1 MHHKTF
7 LLSTI
12 IILLGFAFISFQMSC
27 IKPMSESEVDQSIGM
42 NGSFEYTKNCLP
54 INWLVYTSKT
64 TPSGTFTIQA
74 DTTIKKEGK
83 QSLHF
88 VVKECS
94 VKGGWYSPGIAQ
106 EIAVHEGEKYLIQA
120 WIKNK
125 QSTMVLKVNAVDA
138 KHEAEVTETFLSE
151 NYNEWHLV
159 EMRYTIPENM
169 KRLRLEL
176 NVLKPG
182 ECWVDEIRITKTN

>member
-1 MHHKTF
+1 
-7 LLSTI
+7 
-12 IILLGFAFISFQMSC
+12 
-27 IKPMSESEVDQSIGM
+27 MSESKIDQSIGM
-42 NGSFEYTKNCLP
+42 NGSFEYIKNGLP

-74 DTTIKKEGK
+74 GTTIKKEGK

-94 VKGGWYSPGIAQ
+94 DKGGWYSPGIAQ
-106 EIAVHEGEKYLIQA
+106 EINVLVGEKYLIQA
-120 WIKNK
+120 WIKNN
-125 QSTMVLKVNAVDA
+125 QSTIAFKVNAVDA

-159 EMRYTIPENM
+159 EMQF
-169 KRLRLEL
+169 
-176 NVLKPG
+176 LK
-182 ECWVDEIRITKTN
+182 T